1 MMVQCVQHF
10 ELNFVKMATEV
21 FFIVMFLIFLVHI
34 ADDMPNAD
42 DMPIA
47 DDTPRSY
54 LDSFITH
61 VRKNFSCR

>member
-1 MMVQCVQHF
+1 MMVQYVQHF

-34 ADDMPNAD
+34 VDDI
-42 DMPIA
+42 PIA
-47 DDTPRSY
+47 DDMPRSY

-61 VRKNFSCR
+61 VRKNFSSR

>member
-1 MMVQCVQHF
+1 
-10 ELNFVKMATEV
+10 MATEV